1 MTVRRILRG
10 KGGQIFSV
18 APSASVRAAL
28 DVLKQHRIGAVLVL
42 GEKGKIEG
50 VLSERDI
57 VRALPD
63 QGGALLDF
71 PVARLMTREVITCS
85 PSDSLDKVMA
95 VMTERRIR
103 HLPVVEGKRLLG
115 VVSIGDVVKERLA
128 ETEHEAAALKSYIT
142 GAAR

>member
-10 KGGQIFSV
+10 KGGAVVSV
-18 APSASVRAAL
+18 PPAATVL
-28 DVLKQHRIGAVLVL
+28 DALNALKQHRIGAVLVL
-42 GEKGKIEG
+42 GDKGKIEG

-63 QGGALLDF
+63 KGGNLLAM
-71 PVARLMTREVITCS
+71 PVSALMTREVITCQ
-85 PSDSLDKVMA
+85 PSDSLDQVMA

-103 HLPVVEGKRLLG
+103 HLPVVENRRLLG
-115 VVSIGDVVKERLA
+115 VISIGDVVKERIA
-128 ETEHEAAALKSYIT
+128 ETEHEAEALKSYIT